1 MRHRATVLVNRRDQA
16 ARERRRVTC
25 RTLRSNRSADRWVIL
40 PAVPDY
46 YDSDGTRLGVEPPTS
61 SRPSIRVLAR
71 SDALACRVDL
81 TASGADYL
89 GRLLVSTAA
98 AVVAALDQD
107 EQDEDAGPAT
117 P

>member
-1 MRHRATVLVNRRDQA
+1 MGDLA
-16 ARERRRVTC
+16 
-25 RTLRSNRSADRWVIL
+25 SS
-40 PAVPDY
+40 PDY

-117 P
+117 PGCGEVRADEERDPESPYRPPGEWPGAV